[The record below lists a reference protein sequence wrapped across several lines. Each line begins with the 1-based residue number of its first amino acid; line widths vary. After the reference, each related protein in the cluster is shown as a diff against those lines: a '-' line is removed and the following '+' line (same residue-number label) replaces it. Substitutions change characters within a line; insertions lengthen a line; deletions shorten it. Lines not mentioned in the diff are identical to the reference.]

1 MKYTNNAM
9 YSAVA
14 VRSDYIVCF
23 RFHLDLLVFGLAGHL
38 FGITGHVSL
47 MDLEQL
53 CLKPRFTYI
62 YGESPRINRRPKKKC
77 SQWKMCKNCI
87 CCHDGENFITREN
100 ALRTQA
106 LPMWKKA
113 NGQHSTILSLS
124 LYLSTLCLCVCVCFV
139 YMSRYPRD

>member
-1 MKYTNNAM
+1 MALFSLSRSLPYSSRFIHFCSIVYTANKINGMKYTNNAM

-23 RFHLDLLVFGLAGHL
+23 RFHFDLLVFGLAGHL

-62 YGESPRINRRPKKKC
+62 YGESPRINRRPKKNAHNGKC
-77 SQWKMCKNCI
+77 AKIVYAVTMAK
-87 CCHDGENFITREN
+87 
-100 ALRTQA
+100 
-106 LPMWKKA
+106 
-113 NGQHSTILSLS
+113 ILSREKMRFAHKR
-124 LYLSTLCLCVCVCFV
+124 CRCGK
-139 YMSRYPRD
+139 